1 MAIILLSGGLD
12 SAVSL
17 AKAVKR
23 IKVKLALTFDYDQK
37 ASSKEILAASL
48 IARYYKVPH
57 QVVKLPWLT
66 DITKTSLVFKE
77 KEIPEFDFNKSNSK
91 KTAKEVWVPNR
102 NGVFI
107 NIAASFAE
115 SLTYKYIVCGFNKE
129 EGETFPDNSE
139 EFLRAAN
146 KVLEYSTLN
155 KVRVLSFVIKLNKK
169 EIVAEGLKLGVP
181 FEYLWSCY
189 EGREKMCGKCESCQR
204 TIRAFEK
211 LKKRGLVKNKFYD
224 EE

>member
-23 IKVKLALTFDYDQK
+23 IKVKLALTFDYNQK

-48 IARYYKVPH
+48 IARHYKVSH
-57 QVVKLPWLT
+57 QIIKLPWLA
-66 DITKTSLVFKE
+66 DITNTSLVLKE
-77 KEIPEFDFNKSNSK
+77 QKIPEFDFNKSNSK

-102 NGVFI
+102 NGVFV

-115 SLTYKYIVCGFNKE
+115 SLAYKYIICGFNKE

-139 EFLRAAN
+139 EFLMSTN
-146 KVLEYSTLN
+146 KVLRYSTLS
-155 KVRVLSFVIKLNKK
+155 KVKLLSFVIKLNKK
-169 EIVAEGLKLGVP
+169 EIVEEGLKLEVP

-189 EGREKMCGKCESCQR
+189 DGEEKMCGKCESCQR
-204 TIRAFEK
+204 IIRAFK
-211 LKKRGLVKNKFYD
+211 KTKKRRLIKNKFYD